1 MDFLNEIPLFV
12 EVAQC
17 LSFSRAAAK
26 LNMPQSS
33 LSRRIR
39 TLEQA
44 LGVQLFNR
52 STRQIRLTEAG
63 RRYLQRAAPLLE
75 EARL

>member
-44 LGVQLFNR
+44 G
-52 STRQIRLTEAG
+52 
-63 RRYLQRAAPLLE
+63 RAAL
-75 EARL
+75 